1 MRSNTLYKAAV
12 VFLLITN
19 IVTVLSFRKITKEN
33 SETVSPVIE
42 QTNAGRMDYF
52 INNIG
57 FDEEQMDLFYM
68 AHDRYSREA
77 GKINRELLELRR
89 RMITEVSEED
99 AAEMDSVL
107 KAFGEGHIRMK
118 KITMDYYERLR
129 EIADENQ
136 EERLEVVF
144 REMLDPQGPI
154 WSRGPRRDGH
164 GRGRGPG
171 LNRERG
177 QGNVNGPGN

>member
-1 MRSNTLYKAAV
+1 MRPISLYRAAV

-19 IVTVLSFRKITKEN
+19 IVTVVTFRKITREN
-33 SETVSPVIE
+33 NESVSPVIE

-57 FDEEQMDLFYM
+57 FDEEQMDQFYRV
-68 AHDRYSREA
+68 HERYSTEA
-77 GKINRELLELRR
+77 GNINRELLELRK
-89 RMITEVSEED
+89 RMITDVSEED
-99 AAEMDSVL
+99 SSEMDSVL
-107 KAFGEGHIRMK
+107 KAFGDGHIRMK

-129 EIADENQ
+129 EIADEDQ
-136 EERLEVVF
+136 QDRLEVLF

-177 QGNVNGPGN
+177 ERYRNGPVN

>member
-1 MRSNTLYKAAV
+1 MKSNTIYKAAV

-19 IVTVLSFRKITKEN
+19 IVTVLSFRKITIDN
-33 SETVSPVIE
+33 SETVGPVIE

-52 INNIG
+52 IGNIG
-57 FDEEQMDLFYM
+57 FDKEQMDQFYK
-68 AHDRYSREA
+68 AYELYNREA

-89 RMITEVSEED
+89 RMITEVSGED
-99 AAEMDSVL
+99 TADMDSVL
-107 KAFGEGHIRMK
+107 KAFGEGHIMMK
-118 KITMDYYERLR
+118 KITIDYYERLR
-129 EIADENQ
+129 EIADEDQ
-136 EERLEVVF
+136 EERLESAF

-177 QGNVNGPGN
+177 QGYRNGPLN

>member
-1 MRSNTLYKAAV
+1 MRSNTIYQAAV

-19 IVTVLSFRKITKEN
+19 IVTVLSFRKITKE
-33 SETVSPVIE
+33 SIETVSPVIE

-57 FDEEQMDLFYM
+57 FDKEQMDQFYKV
-68 AHDRYSREA
+68 HERYSTEA
-77 GKINRELLELRR
+77 GKINRELLDLRR

-99 AAEMDSVL
+99 SSEMDSVL
-107 KAFGEGHIRMK
+107 KAFGDGHIRMK

-129 EIADENQ
+129 EIADEDQ
-136 EERLEVVF
+136 QERLEVVF

-154 WSRGPRRDGH
+154 WSRGPLRDGH

-177 QGNVNGPGN
+177 QRYRNGPVN

>member
-1 MRSNTLYKAAV
+1 MRSNTIYKAAV

-19 IVTVLSFRKITKEN
+19 IVTVLSFRKITREN
-33 SETVSPVIE
+33 SDTVSPVIE

-57 FDEEQMDLFYM
+57 FDKEQMDQFYM
-68 AHDRYSREA
+68 AHERYSSEA
-77 GKINRELLELRR
+77 GKINRELLDLRR
-89 RMITEVSEED
+89 RMITEVSGED
-99 AAEMDSVL
+99 SSEMDSVL
-107 KAFGEGHIRMK
+107 KAFGDGHIRMK
-118 KITMDYYERLR
+118 KVTMDYYERLR
-129 EIADENQ
+129 EIADEDQ
-136 EERLEVVF
+136 QERLEVVF

-177 QGNVNGPGN
+177 QGYRNGPIN

>member
-1 MRSNTLYKAAV
+1 MKSNTIYLAVV

-19 IVTVLSFRKITKEN
+19 IVTVLSFRKISVEN

-42 QTNAGRMDYF
+42 QSNAGRMDYF

-57 FDEEQMDLFYM
+57 FNEEQMDQFYM
-68 AHDRYSREA
+68 AHERYSSEA

-118 KITMDYYERLR
+118 KITIDYYERLR
-129 EIADENQ
+129 EIADEDQ
-136 EERLEVVF
+136 EKRLEIVF

-177 QGNVNGPGN
+177 QGNRYSPAN